1 VPEWYCA
8 SEAADRRTV
17 TKYVA
22 RNRSDWTV
30 CKGCLQK
37 QQKIDRLEEELRRVK
52 GQLHYQQRTAKE
64 GPFGSSTPSSKVPLK
79 ASSAEANQSRKGG
92 GKPGHKG
99 HGRQTYSEEQAE
111 RSIPIHLPCT
121 CPDCGTT
128 LVSRGVARRAVLDAQ
143 PMRSQR
149 QLLLLDVKRCPKCR
163 RIFRAKAPGILPK
176 SLFSNRL
183 LSILAAQHYLHGMTL
198 GQLEKQL
205 AVGYS
210 SLVAALHGLG
220 RHLQPVIPKLTKEY
234 RAAFTKHAD
243 ETGWRTDGR
252 GGYAWLFCTELL
264 SLFRFRATR
273 CAKVVKEVL
282 GTRRL
287 PGTLVVDRYNAYNKS
302 PCHLQ
307 YCYAHLSRDV
317 EDLQKEFPDNE
328 EIAAFVNTLVPQL
341 SAAMGL
347 RRQPLSRRQFKQQ
360 AARIKTAIQKTV
372 NASACHP
379 GIQHIQNIFREKS
392 DRMFRWAL
400 DPRIPADNNRA
411 ERELR
416 PLVIARKVSF
426 GSQSD
431 AGAHTREIIM
441 SVLLTLKKRT
451 ADPVQAL
458 TASLDALAD
467 NPKADI
473 YRLLFPPD
481 TS

>member
-1 VPEWYCA
+1 VPAWCYV
-8 SEAADRRTV
+8 SAAPDRSTA
-17 TKYVA
+17 TNWVA
-22 RNRSDWTV
+22 RSRSDWTV
-30 CKGCLQK
+30 CKGCLEK

-52 GQLHYQQRTAKE
+52 SQLRYQQRTAKE

-79 ASSAEANQSRKGG
+79 PSSAEANQSRKGG
-92 GKPGHKG
+92 GKPGHPG
-99 HGRQTYSEEQAE
+99 HGRQAYSQQQAE
-111 RSIPIHLPCT
+111 RIVRIPLPAS
-121 CPDCGTT
+121 CPDCGAT
-128 LVSRGVARRAVLDAQ
+128 LVSRGVARRTVLDAQ
-143 PMRSQR
+143 PLRSEK
-149 QLLLLDVKRCPKCR
+149 QLLLLDVKRCPQCR
-163 RIFRAKAPGILPK
+163 HIFRAKAPGVLPK

-183 LSILAAQHYLHGMTL
+183 LSIVAAQHYLHGVTL
-198 GQLEKQL
+198 GQLEQQL

-210 SLVAALHGLG
+210 SLVAALHGLA
-220 RHLQPVIPKLTKEY
+220 RRLQPVIPRLMREY

-264 SLFRFRATR
+264 SLFRFRASR
-273 CAKVVKEVL
+273 SAKVVKEVL

-287 PGTLVVDRYNAYNKS
+287 PGTLVVDRYNAYNQS

-307 YCYAHLSRDV
+307 YCYAHLSRNV
-317 EDLQKEFPDNE
+317 EDLQKEFPDNG
-328 EIAAFVNTLVPQL
+328 EITAFVNALIPQL
-341 SAAMGL
+341 SAAMAL
-347 RRQPLSRRQFKQQ
+347 RQQPLSRRHFQQQ
-360 AARIKTAIQKTV
+360 AARIRTAIEKIV
-372 NASACHP
+372 NASASHA
-379 GIQHIQNIFREKS
+379 GIQHIQDIFREKR

-431 AGAHTREIIM
+431 AGAQTREVLM

-451 ADPVQAL
+451 PDPVQAL
-458 TASLDALAD
+458 TVALDALAE
-467 NPKADI
+467 NPQANL